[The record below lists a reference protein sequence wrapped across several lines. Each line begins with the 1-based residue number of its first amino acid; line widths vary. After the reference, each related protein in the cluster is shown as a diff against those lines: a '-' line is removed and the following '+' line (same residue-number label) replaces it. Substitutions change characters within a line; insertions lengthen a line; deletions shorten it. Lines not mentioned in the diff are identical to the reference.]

1 MHKLNAEPAGLFG
14 KDRPPTIVKP
24 ERASPRMERFM
35 HKLNAERV
43 ADDVVRPPPPKS
55 LKKKENRL
63 TLGQVGVAT
72 WFRSTKPPFTSYR
85 YAAPG
90 KDMRQRASLIVPGGW
105 FPPSWTPPRARPR
118 ARMRTDSTS
127 RTPSTR

>member
-1 MHKLNAEPAGLFG
+1 MNKSPRSAIKRFGEPYRRVPRVGWGSIGSDGGPFARPSPHPHLSPAGLFG

-72 WFRSTKPPFTSYR
+72 WFHSTKPPFTSYNSFGTVG
-85 YAAPG
+85 P
-90 KDMRQRASLIVPGGW
+90 
-105 FPPSWTPPRARPR
+105 
-118 ARMRTDSTS
+118 
-127 RTPSTR
+127 